1 MSSLKERI
9 EEKLDFLPETAL
21 YEVLNFVEFLI
32 KRKGG
37 DRPSSQESPVL
48 AVGGNVSI
56 DPLTSKD
63 IETELYEQNMQQDNP
78 QNYTSQLSPKWQKWL
93 AEVEQLE
100 VVSDREKS
108 DDYHDAI
115 LEKYRK
121 QGLQL

>member
-9 EEKLDFLPETAL
+9 EEKLDFLPETEL
-21 YEVLNFVEFLI
+21 YEVLDFVEFLI
-32 KRKGG
+32 KRKGS
-37 DRPSSQESPVL
+37 DRLSSQKSPVL
-48 AVGGNVSI
+48 AVAGNLSS
-56 DPLTSKD
+56 DPLTSEE
-63 IETELYEQNMQQDNP
+63 IETELSEQNMQQDKP